1 MYDFDDSTQNIDDIL
16 MDVRSLLS
24 EEESE
29 PVRQRDRTLQQKLQ
43 TDREATMVFDARF
56 ADIVRG
62 ASESA
67 DKAARDYGPG
77 QEDEPEERP
86 AAPSFVAYNNDFG
99 GDRFRAVEFDVEF
112 DFDFGGERIVGRAV
126 FGVENRGGAG

>member
-1 MYDFDDSTQNIDDIL
+1 MYEFDDATQNIDDIL

-24 EEESE
+24 EEEQE
-29 PVRQRDRTLQQKLQ
+29 PVRQRDRTLKQKLQ

-56 ADIVRG
+56 AEIVRG

-67 DKAARDYGPG
+67 ERAARDSGSDG
-77 QEDEPEERP
+77 DGEGEETP

-99 GDRFRAVEFDVEF
+99 GDRFRENFAP
-112 DFDFGGERIVGRAV
+112 RQPQQQPRGRRTQADRAAAAANS
-126 FGVENRGGAG
+126 G